1 MDQKLEKKLN
11 MVMKYLLLKNIMKTN
26 QISMIKIKPLVRRLG
41 KKLM

>member
-26 QISMIKIKPLVRRLG
+26 QIAMIKIKPLVRRLG